1 METLEVLKQ
10 IIVEKFEKDRDSITL
25 DSTLET
31 LEIDSLDI
39 FDIVFDAEEIFGISV
54 PNDQV
59 TVSTIGDVVKLI
71 DRLRAAKE

>member
-1 METLEVLKQ
+1 LETLEVLKQ